1 MKKQLIGLLLGIALL
16 ILGFVLLTLTG
27 CAAEETPE
35 NPMVA
40 ATTYPVYQFT
50 EAICDGTGIQV
61 ERVITDSVSCLHEYS
76 LSVRQVEAI
85 EKADAVILSGAGLE
99 EFMNDALS
107 NAAVAIDASA
117 GIALL

>member
-61 ERVITDSVSCLHEYS
+61 EHSFFDLRYPFWHDHGLTIRDCELTD
-76 LSVRQVEAI
+76 
-85 EKADAVILSGAGLE
+85 K
-99 EFMNDALS
+99 
-107 NAAVAIDASA
+107 
-117 GIALL
+117 